1 MSKTIISAR
10 ESLRER
16 ERPVTSKG
24 QVQHRRTDAEE
35 RTQVMGMRSS
45 ITRTQTNVS
54 RFKIETLAKARERI
68 FTRVEKLDAH
78 VPAIAEAI
86 NDCDGASESCLELT
100 CAVCARARRI
110 KLTEQFLNLAES
122 YKGEHRMLTIFL
134 KESGRGSLAGMD
146 VKRAHDALRKRFNRA
161 GFQGAIL
168 AGGTEVAWKQSEE
181 RWILHVHLLAIG
193 VSDETW
199 TRFLENLPAK
209 HATNLGQS
217 DPFEKTEKQASYLQ
231 KFGTY
236 HRPGKQTGPRRPRA
250 YPLPTDRFVELA
262 RWWTDYSFE
271 ECLFL
276 YGARRRGGRIVPE
289 R

>member
-1 MSKTIISAR
+1 
-10 ESLRER
+10 
-16 ERPVTSKG
+16 
-24 QVQHRRTDAEE
+24 
-35 RTQVMGMRSS
+35 MRSS
-45 ITRTQTNVS
+45 RTGIQTNTT
-54 RFKIETLAKARERI
+54 RFEIETLAKARERNFI
-68 FTRVEKLDAH
+68 RVEKLDAY

-86 NDCDGASESCLELT
+86 CDCDVAGEGCLKLM
-100 CAVCARARRI
+100 CAVCARAWRI
-110 KLTEQFLNLAES
+110 KLTEQCLNLAKS

-134 KESGRGSLAGMD
+134 KEGDRGSLAGMD
-146 VKRAHDALRKRFNRA
+146 VKRAHDALRKRLNRA

-168 AGGTEVAWKQSEE
+168 AGGTEVAWKQRDQ

-199 TRFLENLPAK
+199 ARFLENLPAE

-236 HRPGKQTGPRRPRA
+236 HRPGKQTGPKRPRA
-250 YPLPTDRFVELA
+250 YPLPTDRFLELA

-271 ECLFL
+271 EFLFL

-289 R
+289 QRAHALAFR